1 MAFTLSRGAPGH
13 GTAVSVLG
21 VATLVQVVGALLS
34 QSLAV
39 LGPELIAGLH
49 LSTAGFGL
57 LLSGVN
63 LGTLLA
69 LLLGGV
75 GGDLLAA
82 RSVLAISAV
91 GSGILVAVAGLVNS
105 VALVELLLVAAGFTW
120 GASIPAGGGVVARM
134 APASRRGLF
143 VSIRQLGLP
152 LGGVVAALLAPPVMA
167 RGGWRAVFLL
177 EGALFMVAALV
188 AVRAPLPRARV
199 EQRLRALTV
208 RTLAL
213 GVGGALLG
221 AAQWVFLGYLTLQ
234 LTRRFG
240 MPFALAAT
248 VFLAAQACGA
258 LGRLV
263 LGWVSDRHGGRTV
276 WLAATSLIGAGCLL
290 LFGVLPPT
298 APALLLI
305 LLSLVSGFAVMA
317 WNGMLIAAFAE
328 AGPRE
333 LASTSIGAGLLLNRL
348 GALVAPPVFGV
359 VLGRS
364 SPSVAWMGTALV
376 LMAAAITFVGL
387 RIRSDVRHPTWDG

>member
-1 MAFTLSRGAPGH
+1 MAFIVSRGTPGP
-13 GTAVSVLG
+13 GTAASVLG
-21 VATLVQVVGALLS
+21 VATLIQVVGAILS

-39 LGPELIAGLH
+39 LGPELTASLH
-49 LSTAGFGL
+49 LSAAGFGL

-82 RSVLAISAV
+82 RSVLAVSAV
-91 GSGILVAVAGLVNS
+91 GSGILVVIA
-105 VALVELLLVAAGFTW
+105 ALVDSVTLVEVLLAAAGFTW
-120 GASIPAGGGVVARM
+120 GASIPAGGGAVIRM

-152 LGGVVAALLAPPVMA
+152 LGGVVAALLSPPVVA
-167 RGGWRAVFLL
+167 RGGWRAMFLL
-177 EGALFMVAALV
+177 EGALFVMAALV
-188 AVRAPLPRARV
+188 AVRTPLPRARV
-199 EQRLRALTV
+199 ERRLRALTV

-240 MPFALAAT
+240 VPFALAAT

-263 LGWVSDRHGGRTV
+263 MGWASDRYGSRTV
-276 WLAATSLIGAGCLL
+276 WLAATSLAGAGCLL
-290 LFGVLPPT
+290 SFGVLPPT
-298 APALLLI
+298 TPLVPLI
-305 LLSLVSGFAVMA
+305 LLSLGSGFAVMA

-348 GALVAPPVFGV
+348 GAFAAPPLFGLA
-359 VLGRS
+359 LGGF
-364 SPSVAWMGTALV
+364 SPGIAWTGTALV
-376 LMAAAITFVGL
+376 LVAAAITFAGLGL
-387 RIRSDVRHPTWDG
+387 RSGVNHPTWDG